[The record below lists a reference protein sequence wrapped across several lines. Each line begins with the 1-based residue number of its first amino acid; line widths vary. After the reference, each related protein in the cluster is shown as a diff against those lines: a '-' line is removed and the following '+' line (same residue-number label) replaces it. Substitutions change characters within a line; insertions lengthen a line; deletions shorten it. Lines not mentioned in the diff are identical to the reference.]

1 MGNHIDAQQPAH
13 TCGCCEVDD
22 CPACNADKARIMSQ
36 VGSSS
41 RRIQVDDE
49 PFITPDYVISDEALT
64 AAQSISEQFEV
75 PTTHEDVLEAL
86 GIVEQDSSDNNGGS
100 TDYYRINDSWSMAQ
114 DVIEDRVMN
123 YSQGNIFK
131 VAFCFNQGRHD
142 ATSYERELNKIIY
155 FAQRELDRIK
165 GN

>member
-1 MGNHIDAQQPAH
+1 MGNHIDAIYSNKKPAH
-13 TCGCCEVDD
+13 TCGCCGGDD
-22 CPACNADKARIMSQ
+22 CPACNADKARIMNQ

-41 RRIQVDDE
+41 RRIQVGDSSPTDFGYFTEDE
-49 PFITPDYVISDEALT
+49 VQT
-64 AAQSISEQFEV
+64 
-75 PTTHEDVLEAL
+75 LE
-86 GIVEQDSSDNNGGS
+86 DSSDNNGGS
-100 TDYYRINDSWSMAQ
+100 TDYYRIKDSWSMAQ